1 MARASSGALRP
12 NNEAP
17 RQTGR
22 TVQRGTTNYFNISS
36 NEDSKSALRLQ
47 RLSVLGVVGTR
58 ADLIAGLA
66 WGVVNG

>member
-1 MARASSGALRP
+1 MAAFCGTLRP
-12 NNEAP
+12 DNEVP
-17 RQTGR
+17 RQTGW
-22 TVQRGTTNYFNISS
+22 TVQRGTTNYFNISR

-58 ADLIAGLA
+58 ADLIASLA